1 MIEVKNVIKKYT
13 KDKDAKRVLDDVSF
27 NVKKGEFISI
37 IGTSGSGKTTL
48 LNLIGGLDTH
58 YDGEVISISENLK
71 KISDKKLSEYR
82 NKNIGFVFQNFNL
95 LSHLTVE
102 ENIKLPER
110 FGSNKYG
117 RKRVEELLKIVGISE
132 QIDKYPNELSGGQ
145 KQRVAIARAL
155 FNKPELLLCDE
166 PTGNLD
172 RDTGIE
178 ILNFFRKLNREFN
191 ITIFIITHELHIAE
205 LTDRVIKI
213 ENGCIESD
221 ETTKPNPNLILEKE
235 KKEEK

>member
-1 MIEVKNVIKKYT
+1 MIEIKNVTKKYT
-13 KDKDAKRVLDDVSF
+13 KDKDAKKVLNNVSF
-27 NVKKGEFISI
+27 KVDKGEFISI

-58 YDGEVISISENLK
+58 YEGDVISISENLK
-71 KISDKKLSEYR
+71 KINDKKLSRYR
-82 NKNIGFVFQNFNL
+82 NKHIGFVFQNFNL

-110 FGSNKYG
+110 FGGAGFG
-117 RKRVEELLKIVGISE
+117 RKRVEELLDIVGIPE

-172 RDTGIE
+172 RETGVDI
-178 ILNFFRKLNREFN
+178 INFFRKLNRESN

-205 LTDRVIKI
+205 MTDRVIKI
-213 ENGCIESD
+213 EEGIVDSD
-221 ETTKPNPNLILEKE
+221 TLNNPKE
-235 KKEEK
+235 DK

>member
-1 MIEVKNVIKKYT
+1 MIKVSNIIKKYT
-13 KDKDAKRVLDDVSF
+13 KDKDAKRVLNDVSF
-27 NVKKGEFISI
+27 SVEKGEFISI

-58 YDGEVISISENLK
+58 YDGEVISFSENLK
-71 KISDKKLSEYR
+71 EISDKKLSKYR
-82 NKNIGFVFQNFNL
+82 NKHIGFVFQNFNL

-102 ENIKLPER
+102 ENIKLPEQ
-110 FGSNKYG
+110 FSDKVFG
-117 RKRVEELLKIVGISE
+117 RKRVEELLEIVGISE

-178 ILNFFRKLNREFN
+178 ILSFFRKLNREFN

-213 ENGCIESD
+213 ENGSIESD
-221 ETTKPNPNLILEKE
+221 TLTNP
-235 KKEEK
+235 KEEK

>member
-1 MIEVKNVIKKYT
+1 MIEVKKVTKKYT
-13 KDKDAKRVLDDVSF
+13 KDKDAKKVLDNVSF
-27 NVKKGEFISI
+27 TVAKGEFVSI

-58 YDGEVISISENLK
+58 YDGEVISVEENLK
-71 KISDKKLSEYR
+71 KINDKKLSKYR
-82 NKNIGFVFQNFNL
+82 NKHVGFVFQNFNL

-102 ENIKLPER
+102 ENIKIPEQ
-110 FGSNKYG
+110 FSSKKFG
-117 RKRVEELLKIVGISE
+117 RKRVEELLKIVGIPE

-172 RDTGIE
+172 RDTGVE
-178 ILNFFRKLNREFN
+178 IINFFRKLNKESN

-205 LTDRVIKI
+205 MTNRVIQI
-213 ENGCIESD
+213 EEGVIHSD
-221 ETTKPNPNLILEKE
+221 TSNNP
-235 KKEEK
+235 KEEK

>member
-1 MIEVKNVIKKYT
+1 MIEVKNVIKEYIKN
-13 KDKDAKRVLDDVSF
+13 KDVNKVLNDVSF
-27 NVKKGEFISI
+27 NVEKGEFISI

-48 LNLIGGLDTH
+48 LNIIGGLDTH
-58 YDGEVISISENLK
+58 YLGKVVSISENLK
-71 KISDKKLSEYR
+71 EISDKKLSKYR
-82 NKNIGFVFQNFNL
+82 NKHIGFVFQNFNL
-95 LSHLTVE
+95 LNHLTVE

-110 FGSNKYG
+110 FGGGSFG
-117 RKRVEELLKIVGISE
+117 RKRVEELLDIVGIPE

-172 RDTGIE
+172 RETGVDI
-178 ILNFFRKLNREFN
+178 INFFRKLNRESN

-205 LTDRVIKI
+205 MTDRVIKI
-213 ENGCIESD
+213 EEGIVDSD
-221 ETTKPNPNLILEKE
+221 TLNSPKE
-235 KKEEK
+235 DKWK